1 MAQSNAAASAVQ
13 NLFRTPE
20 LKDKILFTLLCLLV
34 YRIGAHVTAPG
45 INPQAISDFI
55 DSQKNG
61 GGLLGLYNL
70 SPAPGSTKNRKRL
83 GRGPGSGT
91 GKTSGKG
98 TKGIKARA
106 GHHGPGGGKP
116 HFEGGQ
122 MPITRRLPK
131 RGFTNPFRE
140 EPQLV
145 RLDDL
150 ESIKGSSEITR
161 ESLAEA
167 GVIRANKGPVKVLA
181 NGAITKAIAVRGLK
195 VSAGARE
202 KIVAAGGRVEE

>member
-1 MAQSNAAASAVQ
+1 MARQAAGADHEGAV
-13 NLFRTPE
+13 E
-20 LKDKILFTLLCLLV
+20 KI
-34 YRIGAHVTAPG
+34 
-45 INPQAISDFI
+45 
-55 DSQKNG
+55 
-61 GGLLGLYNL
+61 GLHNL
-70 SPAPGSTKNRKRL
+70 SAAPGSTKNRKRL

-98 TKGIKARA
+98 HKGIKARA

-140 EPQLV
+140 EAQIV

-150 ESIKGSSEITR
+150 AKIAGPEITR
-161 ESLAEA
+161 DTLVEA
-167 GVIRANKGPVKVLA
+167 GLVHAKKGQVKVLA
-181 NGAITKAIAVRGLK
+181 NGQIAQAVTVRGLK

>member
-1 MAQSNAAASAVQ
+1 MGREAKSRKAQAEAAPEKMGLH
-13 NLFRTPE
+13 NL
-20 LKDKILFTLLCLLV
+20 V
-34 YRIGAHVTAPG
+34 A
-45 INPQAISDFI
+45 
-55 DSQKNG
+55 
-61 GGLLGLYNL
+61 
-70 SPAPGSTKNRKRL
+70 APGSHRDRKRL

-98 TKGIKARA
+98 HKGIKARS

-140 EPQLV
+140 ASQVV

-150 ESIKGSSEITR
+150 ARLDTAGVGEITR
-161 ESLAEA
+161 DALVEA
-167 GVIRANKGPVKVLA
+167 GLVTSRKGHVKVLA
-181 NGAITKAIAVRGLK
+181 NGEISQAVTVRGLK
-195 VSAGARE
+195 VSAGARD

>member
-1 MAQSNAAASAVQ
+1 MARRTTAAKPKETV
-13 NLFRTPE
+13 E
-20 LKDKILFTLLCLLV
+20 KI
-34 YRIGAHVTAPG
+34 
-45 INPQAISDFI
+45 
-55 DSQKNG
+55 
-61 GGLLGLYNL
+61 GLHNL
-70 SPAPGSTKNRKRL
+70 SPSPGSTKNRKRL

-98 TKGIKARA
+98 HKGIKARA

-131 RGFTNPFRE
+131 RGFTNPFKE
-140 EPQLV
+140 TSQIV

-150 ESIKGSSEITR
+150 AKLGASEVTL

-167 GVIRANKGPVKVLA
+167 GLIRGNSSKVKVLA
-181 NGAITKAIAVRGLK
+181 NGAITQAVTVRGLS

>member
-1 MAQSNAAASAVQ
+1 MAGDTGSKIGLHNLSA
-13 NLFRTPE
+13 
-20 LKDKILFTLLCLLV
+20 
-34 YRIGAHVTAPG
+34 APG
-45 INPQAISDFI
+45 A
-55 DSQKNG
+55 
-61 GGLLGLYNL
+61 
-70 SPAPGSTKNRKRL
+70 TKNRKRL

-98 TKGIKARA
+98 HKGSKARA

-131 RGFTNPFRE
+131 RGFTNPFRVE
-140 EPQLV
+140 SQII

-150 ESIKGSSEITR
+150 QKLSGEITR
-161 ESLAEA
+161 ESLAEVGLIKA
-167 GVIRANKGPVKVLA
+167 TKGQVKVLS
-181 NGAITKAIAVRGLK
+181 NGEITQAITVKGLK